1 MLGQQLAIS
10 KVSQT
15 FLIPQDGEEEEESDS
30 SEVETSEEEEEEDEE
45 EEEEEDEEGADDRPE
60 DDRIEADRV
69 APSGA
74 ANAAGVGSAGPA
86 LASGPQDGVGCEMT
100 ESAGPSVADLTG
112 SSVGSSDMTESADP
126 ACSVTRPS
134 AEQQGGGGSREVTP
148 AKSEGE
154 RSSNAPDE
162 SGDTST
168 LDAKAAPADGE
179 GDRLNRSSQ
188 AQKKRKSS
196 ASTSASR
203 KAAAE
208 HKKAVKAVSSRLA
221 DYIKAPLPPAK
232 PKEEKKAERAN
243 QKNQAG
249 KTNKAAG
256 KKQDNGSGADKPK
269 GDGKEETKRE
279 RRPTPVKEEKPKV
292 KRSAPKSKWG
302 NIMSQIEA
310 NKDTVKIKPKAEIKS
325 SLAVYLS
332 TPVTASSAPSKK
344 ENEEEKE
351 PNKQK
356 DEAAPKSKLVK
367 LVKHPKP
374 DFSNIKSKLN
384 ITSPPKLPKA
394 RERST
399 SPNSGNPN
407 DSEKPGSRKDSRM
420 SLPKKPPMPW
430 LKKKVLVDH
439 HVTPDNCSTASQG
452 SCADLSGV
460 DGVDGSSPAQE
471 NKGQ

>member
-15 FLIPQDGEEEEESDS
+15 FLIPQDGEEEESDS

-60 DDRIEADRV
+60 DDRIEADRM

-74 ANAAGVGSAGPA
+74 ANATGVCSAGPA
-86 LASGPQDGVGCEMT
+86 LAPGLQDGVGSEMT
-100 ESAGPSVADLTG
+100 ESAGPSVADTTG
-112 SSVGSSDMTESADP
+112 SSVGSTEMTESADP
-126 ACSVTRPS
+126 ACSVSRPP
-134 AEQQGGGGSREVTP
+134 AEQQGGGGSKEVTP
-148 AKSEGE
+148 AKSEGD

-162 SGDTST
+162 SGNTSAVN
-168 LDAKAAPADGE
+168 AKAAPADGE

-208 HKKAVKAVSSRLA
+208 HKKAVKSVSSRLA

-232 PKEEKKAERAN
+232 PKEEKKAEHVSK
-243 QKNQAG
+243 KNQAG
-249 KTNKAAG
+249 KTKKAAG
-256 KKQDNGSGADKPK
+256 KKQDNGSGADRPK

-279 RRPTPVKEEKPKV
+279 KRPTPVKEEKPKV
-292 KRSAPKSKWG
+292 KRTAPKSKWG

-332 TPVTASSAPSKK
+332 TPVTASNATSKT
-344 ENEEEKE
+344 ENEKEKE

-394 RERST
+394 RERSA
-399 SPNSGNPN
+399 SPNSGNPK
-407 DSEKPGSRKDSRM
+407 DSEKPGNRKDSRL
-420 SLPKKPPMPW
+420 SLPKKPAMPW
-430 LKKKVLVDH
+430 LKNKVLVDH

-452 SCADLSGV
+452 SCADHSGV

-471 NKGQ
+471 NKGE